1 MYPRRYPHRD
11 MVLLF
16 TRFSY
21 DKNVEFFAKFSRNMS
36 YYFVTHIDIIQ
47 EKYLWRGKMKNIK
60 KILVVVACLSLL
72 VNVGSYGNHT
82 DEPIQT
88 CGIVHWETGVK

>member
-1 MYPRRYPHRD
+1 
-11 MVLLF
+11 
-16 TRFSY
+16 
-21 DKNVEFFAKFSRNMS
+21 
-36 YYFVTHIDIIQ
+36 
-47 EKYLWRGKMKNIK
+47 MKNIK

-88 CGIVHWETGVK
+88 CGLGHWVTDVQ